1 MECGNSTM
9 GDNYNLYPHEEHMR
23 NTHCYTD
30 YYWEMQH
37 RNDLNPREGATPLVV
52 NGEHYIVHPY
62 VPNPRNP
69 KILGMGGHELSFR
82 LQDGTILKSNDV
94 WYQGPIPEHWR
105 SRFPDNAKR
114 VIQRTLESQPSG
126 IAA

>member
-1 MECGNSTM
+1 M

-52 NGEHYIVHPY
+52 NGEHYVVHPY

-69 KILGMGGHELSFR
+69 KILGMSGREFTFQ

-94 WYQGPIPEHWR
+94 WSQGAIPERWR
-105 SRFPDNAKR
+105 SRFPDNAER
-114 VIQRTLESQPSG
+114 VIQRTLEPYDID
-126 IAA
+126 IAV